1 MVNMHTMTAYVHAA
15 PDVQR
20 SDERLAKRVAAMLA
34 CSRREAEQ
42 YIAGGW
48 VRVDGKVVE
57 EPQFRVLQQK
67 VEIDRDAS
75 LMGDTA
81 VTLLLHKPADCP
93 DGAAA
98 LALLRPNRQLANDP
112 SGIRALKRHF
122 AGLNSLVAL
131 ETGASGLLVFSQDW
145 RVVRKLTEDADLV
158 EHEVIVE
165 IEGQVSSDALER
177 LNRGLSAE
185 AKPLPRV
192 RVSLNSG
199 NEASSKLRFA
209 VKGSHPGLLA
219 YLCERLGLKIL
230 GMKRLRVGRV
240 AMGQLPLGQ
249 WRYLQSHERF

>member
-1 MVNMHTMTAYVHAA
+1 MHAMTAHVTPPPDA
-15 PDVQR
+15 PR
-20 SDERLAKRVAAMLA
+20 ADERLAKRVAAMLA

-48 VRVDGKVVE
+48 VRVDGRIVE

-67 VEIDRDAS
+67 IEVDRDAS
-75 LMGDTA
+75 LMGDGE
-81 VTLLLHKPADCP
+81 VTLLLNKPADCAETAP
-93 DGAAA
+93 A
-98 LALLRPNRQLANDP
+98 LALLRPDRHMSDDP
-112 SGIRALKRHF
+112 SGVRLLKRHF

-145 RVVRKLTEDADLV
+145 RVVRKLTEDADV
-158 EHEVIVE
+158 IEQEIIVE

-177 LNRGLSAE
+177 LNRGLSFDT
-185 AKPLPRV
+185 KPLPRV

-199 NEASSKLRFA
+199 NETSSKLRFA

-240 AMGQLPLGQ
+240 AMGQTPLGQ